1 MTLPIS
7 EVFGPTIQGE
17 GPRAGRVCW
26 FIRFGGCNL
35 SCSWCDT
42 PYTWDNRRFNM
53 RKELVQLTPFAIASM
68 IPESV
73 SEIVLTGGEPLIHQS
88 KESWGRLLSDL
99 GRPRRLL
106 AVETN
111 GTIAPNRV
119 TRHWVHHFSISPKLP
134 NAGLHR
140 GHQGA
145 QMAPWPPEM
154 RQRAILK
161 YVVENTADVELACTR
176 ADALGWPRDRVWVM
190 PEGTDPE
197 ILLKR
202 WPEIVEAAIAKRV
215 NCTQRLH
222 VLAWGNERGH

>member
-17 GPRAGRVCW
+17 GPRAGRVCH

-42 PYTWDNRRFNM
+42 PYTWDNRRFDM
-53 RKELVQLTPFAIASM
+53 RQELIHMTPFAIAMM
-68 IPESV
+68 IPSTAIEV
-73 SEIVLTGGEPLIHQS
+73 VLTGGEPLIHQG
-88 KESWGRLLSDL
+88 KESWSRLLYDL
-99 GRPRRLL
+99 SHRRLL
-106 AVETN
+106 IAVETN
-111 GTIAPNRV
+111 GTIAPNTV
-119 TRHWVHHFSISPKLP
+119 TSRAVHHYSISPKLP
-134 NAGLHR
+134 NAGMHR

-145 QMAPWPPEM
+145 QMAAWPQEL
-154 RQRAILK
+154 RQRAVLK
-161 YVVENTADVELACTR
+161 YVVESAADVDLACTR
-176 ADALGWPRDRVWVM
+176 ADAAGWPRDRVWVM

-202 WPEIVEAAIAKRV
+202 WPEIVDAAIAKRLNV
-215 NCTQRLH
+215 TQRLH